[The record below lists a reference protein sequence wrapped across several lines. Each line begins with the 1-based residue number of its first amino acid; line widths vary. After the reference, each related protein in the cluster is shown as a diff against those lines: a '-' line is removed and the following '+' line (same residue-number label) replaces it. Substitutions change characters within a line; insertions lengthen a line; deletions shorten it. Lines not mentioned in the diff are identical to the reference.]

1 MDYFH
6 PLVWQLLG
14 GTTFARTASFM
25 TIPFLAIYLQNDL
38 HASPI
43 MIGLAVGISQ
53 LTATFGGFFGGFF
66 TDRFGRKKII
76 IISMFCWSIVFYGF
90 AFANSVWIF
99 VLCNALNGICRAF
112 FEPASQALMIDYT
125 DEDKRRRLFSIRY
138 TVINLSAVIGLL
150 LGVVIS
156 KASSMSFPFLITAT
170 VYLLYAI
177 FLVITLR
184 RIEEQNTVNVTQ
196 GIGDL
201 MRVLLQDSTLMLLI
215 IASVICNFVYMQIDS
230 TMPQLLNLTMAD
242 GVALY
247 SVLIV
252 INAAKIVILQLPLG
266 ILSEKVAIKTS
277 IIFGG
282 GLLAL
287 GMLIFHFADNWT
299 LFIVGMVV
307 FSLGEIFVFPM
318 MSAIIEMIAPA
329 HQKATYLGV
338 MQFQNLGGFLGPVL
352 GGWLIIHFAPQLYL
366 LMVGL
371 CLVVIICYIAAL
383 RGKSFITIP

>member
-14 GTTFARTASFM
+14 GTIFARTASFM

-38 HASPI
+38 NASPI

-138 TVINLSAVIGLL
+138 TVINLSAVIGPL
-150 LGVVIS
+150 LGVFIS

-170 VYLLYAI
+170 MYLLYAI

-196 GIGDL
+196 GIGGL
-201 MRVLLQDSTLMLLI
+201 LRVLLQDSTLMLLI
-215 IASVICNFVYMQIDS
+215 IASVICNFVYMQTES

-247 SVLIV
+247 SVLIA
-252 INAAKIVILQLPLG
+252 INAATILILQLPLG

-277 IIFGG
+277 LIFGG

-318 MSAIIEMIAPA
+318 MSAIVEMIAPA

-371 CLVVIICYIAAL
+371 CLVVIVCYIAAL
-383 RGKSFITIP
+383 RGKSFRIVK

>member
-1 MDYFH
+1 MNYFH

-14 GTTFARTASFM
+14 GTVFARTASFM
-25 TIPFLAIYLQNDL
+25 TMPFLAIYLQNDL

-53 LTATFGGFFGGFF
+53 LTATLGGFFGGFL

-90 AFANSVWIF
+90 AFANAVWVF

-138 TVINLSAVIGLL
+138 TVINLSAVVGPL

-170 VYLLYAI
+170 MYLLYAI
-177 FLVITLR
+177 FLVVILR
-184 RIEEQNTVNVTQ
+184 RIEEQDTVNVTQ
-196 GIGDL
+196 GIGEL
-201 MRVLLQDSTLMLLI
+201 ARVLLQDSTLMLLI
-215 IASVICNFVYMQIDS
+215 IASVICNFVYSQTES
-230 TMPQLLNLTMAD
+230 TMSQLLNLTMAD

-247 SVLIV
+247 SVLIAT
-252 INAAKIVILQLPLG
+252 NAATVLILQLPLG
-266 ILSEKVAIKTS
+266 ILSEKVSIKTS
-277 IIFGG
+277 LIFGG

-287 GMLIFHFADNWT
+287 GMLIFQFADNWT
-299 LFIVGMVV
+299 LYIVGMFV

-318 MSAIIEMIAPA
+318 MSAVIEMIAPA

-371 CLVVIICYIAAL
+371 CLVVIVIYIAAL
-383 RGKSFITIP
+383 RGKSFRMS

>member
-252 INAAKIVILQLPLG
+252 INAATIVILQLPLG

-318 MSAIIEMIAPA
+318 MSTIIEMIAPA

>member
-252 INAAKIVILQLPLG
+252 INAATIVILQLPLG

>member
-25 TIPFLAIYLQNDL
+25 TIPFLALYLQNDL

-125 DEDKRRRLFSIRY
+125 DEDRRRRLFSIRY
-138 TVINLSAVIGLL
+138 TAINLSAVIGLL
-150 LGVVIS
+150 LGIVIS
-156 KASSMSFPFLITAT
+156 KASSISFPFLITAT
-170 VYLLYAI
+170 MYLLYAI

-196 GIGDL
+196 DIGDL

-215 IASVICNFVYMQIDS
+215 IASVICNFVYMQTEA

-252 INAAKIVILQLPLG
+252 INAATIVILQLPLG

-277 IIFGG
+277 LIFGG

-287 GMLIFHFADNWT
+287 GMLIFHFADNWK

-318 MSAIIEMIAPA
+318 TSAIVEMIAPA
-329 HQKATYLGV
+329 HQKATYLGF

-366 LMVGL
+366 VMVSL

-383 RGKSFITIP
+383 RGKSFRMS